1 MIWQPKNYIITKS
14 TDSSRYSLKKTV
26 SYTSDTLYLFWR
38 WKNFF
43 LRTWVYLLN
52 SLFIFGFL
60 VPFMSSLSFRALF
73 SIKPYYLGYTV
84 NQDTGLLVK
93 DTSDKKRTLVSRIV
107 AIWRHVSFSRKR
119 FEDQPDTGLL
129 GKTVTRFFNCIWNYV
144 FKGFFGT
151 LLLALIFPLLCIFVS
166 TASIFI
172 GLTTPLWYPIISV
185 LLHLLFLFIFD
196 WELDTKF
203 YRRFFPIFTILVK
216 SIVCG
221 IISPIL
227 ALITAVFLCPTGS
240 VLVTGFALIRKL
252 NRSIVDSCLFHT
264 ILKPLARVPAT
275 DSFVAKRVSGPGLAS
290 NYLYQIRPEQALAA
304 VEITVEIEILK
315 SFIEYMEKR
324 LRAPLETYKQI
335 FSPIFGNYSYELDCS
350 KGPYK
355 ALSSE
360 IEKQFEP
367 FNKIYT
373 TRLEKLNKQIN
384 DRNLSKVRLSE
395 KNLGIVMNETTRMI
409 EFYYENVILKYRGES
424 SNEMFKKLELED
436 KDWRLIAGQ
445 VLEKIFGAGIL
456 VPIEE
461 SDDYFNLEINHLN
474 LERYAEMIAK
484 SELKDDLD
492 DLRTRYNPQA
502 KNLVVSIPENN
513 NLQMFGSFPVLY
525 TEHSS
530 SLLSLIVYKAKE
542 KDCK

>member
-1 MIWQPKNYIITKS
+1 M
-14 TDSSRYSLKKTV
+14 
-26 SYTSDTLYLFWR
+26 
-38 WKNFF
+38 
-43 LRTWVYLLN
+43 
-52 SLFIFGFL
+52 
-60 VPFMSSLSFRALF
+60 
-73 SIKPYYLGYTV
+73 
-84 NQDTGLLVK
+84 
-93 DTSDKKRTLVSRIV
+93 
-107 AIWRHVSFSRKR
+107 
-119 FEDQPDTGLL
+119 
-129 GKTVTRFFNCIWNYV
+129 
-144 FKGFFGT
+144 
-151 LLLALIFPLLCIFVS
+151 
-166 TASIFI
+166 
-172 GLTTPLWYPIISV
+172 
-185 LLHLLFLFIFD
+185 
-196 WELDTKF
+196 
-203 YRRFFPIFTILVK
+203 
-216 SIVCG
+216 
-221 IISPIL
+221 
-227 ALITAVFLCPTGS
+227 
-240 VLVTGFALIRKL
+240 
-252 NRSIVDSCLFHT
+252 
-264 ILKPLARVPAT
+264 
-275 DSFVAKRVSGPGLAS
+275 AKRVSGPGLAS

-456 VPIEE
+456 VPIED

-530 SLLSLIVYKAKE
+530 SLVSLIVYKAKE